1 MSLHRYLLYAGVFF
15 WIFLLD
21 TSLHA
26 STDVQVKYLFDKT
39 HRYSVKDIY
48 QYRESFHTI
57 PPEKNT
63 FGLQETTVWIYLKI
77 NNLSDE
83 ESANMIE
90 FPYPLLDYIEVMEYE
105 NSRMVDRYLT
115 GDMTAF
121 NTRKIISNTFVIPYI
136 IKAKSTK
143 EFILKV
149 NSEGA
154 LNLKMQFYTQSEY
167 HDKARYRF
175 MVLGI
180 YYGTVLI
187 MLIYNLFLYFMIKEK
202 VYLHYVVFHFSYL
215 FLQLGFNG
223 IGFEYL
229 WPNQPWINAYYVLE
243 MIIICSYLSVIF
255 SVSFLDIEQEHPKI
269 YSYFKNLN
277 YFFLFIMVLIFF
289 LPYNLMV
296 KIVIVASTVSALSL
310 FITGIY
316 ILIKFKTV
324 SSKFYVTAWTLLL
337 MGVLLLEFQNIGL
350 LPVNIITLYGSQIGA
365 FLELALLSLA
375 LAYRYNIL
383 FVKLKQTESN
393 LRGFNEALEEKVVN
407 RTKVVNEKNLALSRE
422 INNKN
427 ILLKELFHRVKN
439 NLQIVSG
446 LLALQSNRIKD
457 STVEAHYADTIQ
469 RIRSMSIV
477 HEKMYQSE
485 NLELVDIQMYVGS
498 LVDEIRS
505 IFRESDIVFHILC
518 DEIHLKIDRVIPLGL
533 IMNEII
539 TNSMKYAFDEMYEG
553 EKIIEIVMHTDISDK
568 VTLYIRDNGKG
579 LDEVHF
585 QSGFGFKLIESLV
598 GYQLRGEVSYLNDNG
613 LIFTIVFKK

>member
-1 MSLHRYLLYAGVFF
+1 MSLHRYLLYAGVFL
-15 WIFLLD
+15 WMFLLGI
-21 TSLHA
+21 SLHA
-26 STDVQVKYLFDKT
+26 STDVQVKYYFDKT

-48 QYRESFHTI
+48 QYKERFYTI
-57 PPEKNT
+57 PSEKNT
-63 FGLQETTVWIYLKI
+63 FGLQGTTVWIYLKI
-77 NNLSDE
+77 NNLSDK

-115 GDMTAF
+115 GDLTDF

-136 IKAKSTK
+136 IKPKSTK
-143 EFILKV
+143 EFILKI

-167 HDKARYRF
+167 HDKARYSF

-202 VYLHYVVFHFSYL
+202 VYLHYVIFHFSYL

-255 SVSFLDIEQEHPKI
+255 SVSFLDIEQEYPKI

-277 YFFLFIMVLIFF
+277 YLFLFIMVLIFF

-296 KIVIVASTVSALSL
+296 KIVIVASTLSALSL

-316 ILIKFKTV
+316 ILVKFKTV

-383 FVKLKQTESN
+383 FVKLKQTELN

-485 NLELVDIQMYVGS
+485 NLELVDIQMYVSS

-505 IFRESDIVFHILC
+505 IFRESDIVFNILC

-553 EKIIEIVMHTDISDK
+553 EKSIEIVMYTDTSDK
-568 VTLYIRDNGKG
+568 VILYIRDNGKG
-579 LDEVHF
+579 LDEAHF

-598 GYQLRGEVSYLNDNG
+598 GYQLGGKVSYLNDNG
-613 LIFTIVFKK
+613 LIFTIVFQK

>member
-1 MSLHRYLLYAGVFF
+1 
-15 WIFLLD
+15 
-21 TSLHA
+21 
-26 STDVQVKYLFDKT
+26 
-39 HRYSVKDIY
+39 
-48 QYRESFHTI
+48 
-57 PPEKNT
+57 
-63 FGLQETTVWIYLKI
+63 
-77 NNLSDE
+77 
-83 ESANMIE
+83 
-90 FPYPLLDYIEVMEYE
+90 
-105 NSRMVDRYLT
+105 
-115 GDMTAF
+115 
-121 NTRKIISNTFVIPYI
+121 
-136 IKAKSTK
+136 
-143 EFILKV
+143 
-149 NSEGA
+149 
-154 LNLKMQFYTQSEY
+154 
-167 HDKARYRF
+167 
-175 MVLGI
+175 
-180 YYGTVLI
+180 
-187 MLIYNLFLYFMIKEK
+187 
-202 VYLHYVVFHFSYL
+202 
-215 FLQLGFNG
+215 
-223 IGFEYL
+223 
-229 WPNQPWINAYYVLE
+229 
-243 MIIICSYLSVIF
+243 
-255 SVSFLDIEQEHPKI
+255 
-269 YSYFKNLN
+269 
-277 YFFLFIMVLIFF
+277 
-289 LPYNLMV
+289 MV
-296 KIVIVASTVSALSL
+296 KIVIVASTLSALSL

-316 ILIKFKTV
+316 ILVKFKTV

-383 FVKLKQTESN
+383 FVKLKQTELN

-485 NLELVDIQMYVGS
+485 NLELVDIQMYVSS

-505 IFRESDIVFHILC
+505 IFRESDIVFNILC

-553 EKIIEIVMHTDISDK
+553 EKSIEIVMYTDTSDK
-568 VTLYIRDNGKG
+568 VILYIRDNGKG
-579 LDEVHF
+579 LDEAHF

-598 GYQLRGEVSYLNDNG
+598 GYQLGGKVSYLNDNG
-613 LIFTIVFKK
+613 LIFTIVFQK